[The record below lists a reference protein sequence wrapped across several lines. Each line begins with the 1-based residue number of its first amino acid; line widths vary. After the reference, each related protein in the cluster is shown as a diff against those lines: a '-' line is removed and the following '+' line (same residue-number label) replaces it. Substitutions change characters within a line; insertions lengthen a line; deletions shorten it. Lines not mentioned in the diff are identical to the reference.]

1 MREAASDQNH
11 SHASSGNIAGS
22 AEWLMTASFAGRWKR
37 LAGRESWARRKVL
50 LAVVPSCS
58 YSRPGRT
65 AAFSCHCVPKL
76 DPLRTARRRTEMAI
90 ARLRLFPYPED
101 ENEDANTPSIPI
113 QLSDL
118 YPLLA
123 QAYRDKPERAEGI
136 DQKVE
141 SGWRGYL
148 RLRFRPRGRGIDA
161 IVRLPFRSSSVRF

>member
-11 SHASSGNIAGS
+11 SHATSGNIAGS
-22 AEWLMTASFAGRWKR
+22 VEWLMIASLAGRWKR
-37 LAGRESWARRKVL
+37 LAGRESWAREES
-50 LAVVPSCS
+50 APHGCTTMP

-123 QAYRDKPERAEGI
+123 QAYRDNYVWLHDFENDRLLVSNDLYEVIRAF
-136 DQKVE
+136 
-141 SGWRGYL
+141 SNC
-148 RLRFRPRGRGIDA
+148 RPSA
-161 IVRLPFRSSSVRF
+161 